1 MAIAL
6 PVAASRHFDFRLAL
20 GIPLVLM
27 ATMLWLYPPAL
38 DFALAQ
44 IFYVPGLGFIGRQSY
59 WLENILH
66 DRAKQAV
73 IAFAVLALAG
83 FVASLWATR
92 LRQWRRPLGY
102 VVLAMALTTSVVTPL
117 KVLTAVHCPWSL
129 KEFGGQETYT
139 PLLSPR
145 AETEKPGLCWP
156 GGHAS
161 SGFSLLALFFFWRDR
176 RPRTARIA
184 LVVALTLGSVF
195 SLGRMA
201 QGAHFLS
208 HNVWTLLIDWVI
220 CVLCYRWILYRP
232 STQAS
237 PALDAGMVPDG
248 HRR

>member
-1 MAIAL
+1 MAIEI
-6 PVAASRHFDFRLAL
+6 PSRASRPFDFRFALGVPLAL
-20 GIPLVLM
+20 M
-27 ATMLWLYPPAL
+27 AVMLWLYPPAL

-44 IFYVPGLGFIGRQSY
+44 LFYVPGSGFIGRQSY

-83 FVASLWATR
+83 FIVSLCRPKW
-92 LRQWRRPLGY
+92 RQWRRPLGY
-102 VVLAMALTTSVVTPL
+102 VVLAMALTTAVVMPL

-184 LVVALTLGSVF
+184 LAVALGLGAIF

-208 HNVWTLLIDWVI
+208 HNIWTLLIDWMI

-232 STQAS
+232 AASRITRSQAT
-237 PALDAGMVPDG
+237 MVPGD
-248 HRR
+248 R

>member
-1 MAIAL
+1 
-6 PVAASRHFDFRLAL
+6 
-20 GIPLVLM
+20 
-27 ATMLWLYPPAL
+27 MLWLYPPAL

-44 IFYVPGLGFIGRQSY
+44 LFYVPGSGFIGRQSY

-73 IAFAVLALAG
+73 IAFAVLAMVG
-83 FVASLWATR
+83 FITSLCIYR
-92 LRQWRRPLGY
+92 FSQWRRPLGY

-145 AETEKPGLCWP
+145 AATEKPGLCWP

-184 LVVALTLGSVF
+184 LVVAMGLGAVF

-208 HNVWTLLIDWVI
+208 HNLWTLLIDWLI

-232 STQAS
+232 AVRPLLVRNPRLMT
-237 PALDAGMVPDG
+237 DG
-248 HRR
+248 GR

>member
-1 MAIAL
+1 MAIEV
-6 PVAASRHFDFRLAL
+6 PSRASRPFDFRFALGVPLAL
-20 GIPLVLM
+20 M
-27 ATMLWLYPPAL
+27 AVMLWLYPPAL

-44 IFYVPGLGFIGRQSY
+44 VFYVPGSGFIGRQSY

-83 FVASLWATR
+83 FIVSLCSPKW
-92 LRQWRRPLGY
+92 RQWRRPLGY
-102 VVLAMALTTSVVTPL
+102 VVLSMALTTAVVMPL

-184 LVVALTLGSVF
+184 LAVALGLGAIF

-208 HNVWTLLIDWVI
+208 HNIWTLLIDWMI

-232 STQAS
+232 AASRITRSQATM
-237 PALDAGMVPDG
+237 LTGD
-248 HRR
+248 R